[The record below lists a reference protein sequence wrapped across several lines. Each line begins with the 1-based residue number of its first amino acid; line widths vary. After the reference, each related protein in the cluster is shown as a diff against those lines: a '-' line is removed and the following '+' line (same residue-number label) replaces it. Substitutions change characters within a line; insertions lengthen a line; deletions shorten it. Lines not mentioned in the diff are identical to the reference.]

1 MGYPRNY
8 LPAIAATYDFLV
20 ESSFVYIAKFMSR
33 YAGIMF
39 CCPSWSYYAHLD
51 YSCDLSNTCCS
62 LVVPWFFLKINQGSK
77 RVNLGWFFFMT
88 LYSQFQR
95 TTLYIKSI
103 LEIRTFNSIWSISCS
118 IHLYINMKFI
128 WQMVESSSCCLSAKL
143 LILKDCCYTKINLPF
158 FTQPLPLN

>member
-8 LPAIAATYDFLV
+8 LLAIAATYDFLV
-20 ESSFVYIAKFMSR
+20 ESWFIYIAKFMSR

-39 CCPSWSYYAHLD
+39 CCPSWFYYAHLD

-62 LVVPWFFLKINQGSK
+62 LVVPWFSLKINQGSK
-77 RVNLGWFFFMT
+77 RVNLGWFCFMT

-103 LEIRTFNSIWSISCS
+103 LEIRTFFVKSNILLVWKLFHKEIKFRAFLARSICI
-118 IHLYINMKFI
+118 
-128 WQMVESSSCCLSAKL
+128 
-143 LILKDCCYTKINLPF
+143 
-158 FTQPLPLN
+158 